1 MVYVRA
7 NFYGFRPDISVLFYT
22 FIHHNHVHR
31 FFIYPIQPHFST
43 TKMKRPFF
51 ILLFLIGIISGCSPG
66 KKNETPAAKVPGKL
80 RIGLVFDVGGRGD
93 KSFNDSAYNGL
104 EMAKQQLG
112 VDFIYVEPQNE
123 GGDREAALRQMASD
137 PDIDLVIGVGLL
149 FSDDITAV
157 ARDFPQK
164 KFVCIDYIPK
174 TGVPIPSNLMGMVF
188 EDKKGSYLVGAL
200 AGLVTKTKTVGFIGG
215 MESSVI
221 KKFETGF
228 IEGVHAIN
236 PNVQVI
242 SGYIGMTG
250 SAFSNP
256 AKGKELAL
264 GQFGKGADIIYEA
277 AGASGLGVLE
287 AARMTGKLVICTDRD
302 QEPDA
307 PGFVLTSM
315 VKSVDKAVLKTV
327 QSILDGTFKGGSVTV
342 FGLDGRYTDY
352 VFNDKNSS
360 LIGPK
365 NHDAVEEL
373 RNSLL
378 SGKISLDSPGAAN

>member
-1 MVYVRA
+1 
-7 NFYGFRPDISVLFYT
+7 
-22 FIHHNHVHR
+22 
-31 FFIYPIQPHFST
+31 
-43 TKMKRPFF
+43 MKRPFF
-51 ILLFLIGIISGCSPG
+51 FLLLLLVFVAGCSPG
-66 KKNETPAAKVPGKL
+66 KGEDTPAAKGSGKL

-112 VDFIYVEPQNE
+112 IDFIYVEPQGE

-137 PDIDLVIGVGLL
+137 PDVDLVIGVGLL
-149 FSDDITAV
+149 FSDDIATIAKE
-157 ARDFPQK
+157 FPKK
-164 KFVCIDYIPK
+164 KFVCIDYISKP
-174 TGVPIPSNLMGMVF
+174 GVSVPSNLQGIVF
-188 EDKKGSYLVGAL
+188 EEYKGSYLVGAI

-228 IEGVHAIN
+228 IDGVHSVN
-236 PNVQVI
+236 PDVQVI

-256 AKGKELAL
+256 SKGKELAL
-264 GQFGKGADIIYEA
+264 GQFARGADIIYEA
-277 AGASGLGVLE
+277 AGASGLGVIE
-287 AARMTGKLVICTDRD
+287 AARETNKLVICTDRD
-302 QEPDA
+302 QEPEA

-315 VKSVDKAVLKTV
+315 LKSLDKALLKTVKSV
-327 QSILDGTFKGGSVTV
+327 LDGTFRGGGVSV

-352 VFNDKNSS
+352 VFNEKNAS
-360 LIGPK
+360 LIGTK

-373 RNSLL
+373 RNKILA
-378 SGKISLDSPGAAN
+378 GKILVDTPGTAR